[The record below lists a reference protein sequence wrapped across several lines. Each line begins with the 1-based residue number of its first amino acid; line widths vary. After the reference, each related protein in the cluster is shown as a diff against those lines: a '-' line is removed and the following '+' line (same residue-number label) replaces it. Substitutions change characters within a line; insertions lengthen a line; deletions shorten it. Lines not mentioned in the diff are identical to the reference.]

1 VRAKGLWHPA
11 LLAHLAGLGH
21 GQTLVVADPGLPI
34 PRGIPTVDL
43 VWAPDEPRFLPVL
56 AAVLAELVVESA
68 AVAEELRDQEVVE
81 SLTQHLGGVALSRIP
96 HGELK
101 LRAAEAHVVVRTG
114 ETTPYAN
121 IVLTAGVP
129 F

>member
-11 LLAHLAGLGH
+11 LLAQLAGLGH
-21 GQTLVVADPGLPI
+21 GQTLVVADPGLPV
-34 PRGIPTVDL
+34 PRGVPTIDL

-68 AVAEELRDQEVVE
+68 AVAHELAEPDVAD
-81 SLTQHLGGVALSRIP
+81 SLTQQLSGIAVSRIP
-96 HGELK
+96 HEELK
-101 LRAAEAHVVVRTG
+101 RRTADASVVVRTG
-114 ETTPYAN
+114 ETTPFAN
-121 IVLTAGVP
+121 VILTAGVP